1 MVSAGQFI
9 KTLHEEVIA
18 HEAVNHSF
26 LKIVSSRSF
35 SKRAWAGFGRQLYPH
50 VHFFI
55 PYMEELLLNT
65 FDMRS
70 KLVVAKILLD
80 EYGEDAAGD
89 SHPELFRRFFRA
101 CLASDDDSVLL
112 TSRLDTAIVDLVKA
126 HMRMCRD
133 EEFLV
138 GLGAIGPAHEF
149 AIPHMFPPIVAGLR
163 LSGFTERE
171 IEFFTLHVDHD
182 VEHAEMLD
190 GSIAQFA
197 TTEDGQ
203 RAVRRGAMS
212 SLEERKRLWSAMERR
227 MVAID
232 EAGSEPETTET
243 TVRELTRH
251 YKHVP
256 ETFWPA

>member
-1 MVSAGQFI
+1 MLSAAQFI
-9 KTLHEEVIA
+9 KALHDEVIA

-26 LKIVSSRSF
+26 LKLVSSRPF
-35 SKRAWAGFGRQLYPH
+35 SKRAWVGVGRTLYPH

-55 PYMEELLLNT
+55 PYMEALLLNT

-80 EYGEDAAGD
+80 EYGEDAEGA

-101 CLASDDDSVLL
+101 CLGRDDDSILM

-126 HMRMCRD
+126 HMRMCV
-133 EEFLV
+133 EEDFLV

-149 AIPHMFPPIVAGLR
+149 AIPYMFPPIVAGLR
-163 LSGFTERE
+163 LSGFTEKE

-190 GSIAQFA
+190 GSIAQLA
-197 TTEDGQ
+197 TTEEGQ
-203 RAVRRGAMS
+203 RLIRRGAMS
-212 SLEERKRLWSAMERR
+212 SLEERKRLWTAMERQ

-232 EAGSEPETTET
+232 DAGAEPETSEV
-243 TVRELTRH
+243 TVRDLSTH
-251 YKHVP
+251 YDHVP